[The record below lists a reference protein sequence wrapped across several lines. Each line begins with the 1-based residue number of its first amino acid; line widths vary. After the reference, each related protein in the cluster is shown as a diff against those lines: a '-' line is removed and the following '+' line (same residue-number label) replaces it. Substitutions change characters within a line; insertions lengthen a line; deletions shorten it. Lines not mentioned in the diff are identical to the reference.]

1 MKTKLGK
8 YKIIE
13 IACVVALIVFI
24 ICLIVSLSAGTNK
37 NIQEISESSV
47 KYATESKMKKRS
59 ANDAA
64 KTFGFDAQKA
74 EGVVY
79 YCNDSIMDVS
89 EILIVKLKN
98 SSDTKEFEEA
108 VQKRVENQQN
118 LFKNYAPEQ
127 YALLQNSII
136 ETDGNTLFYCTAE
149 NNKEIYNSFKK
160 GL

>member
-1 MKTKLGK
+1 MKTKFGK

-13 IACVVALIVFI
+13 FACVGTLIVFI
-24 ICLIVSLSAGTNK
+24 ICLIVSLSSGTAK
-37 NIQEISESSV
+37 SVEEIAQNPV
-47 KYATESKMKKRS
+47 KYATQSKMKKRS
-59 ANDAA
+59 ANEAA
-64 KTFGFDAQKA
+64 KTFGFNPQDA
-74 EGVVY
+74 EGIVY

-89 EILIVKLKN
+89 EILIVKLKKP
-98 SSDTKEFEEA
+98 SDAKEFEAA

-136 ETDGNTLFYCTAE
+136 KADGNTLFYCTAQ

>member
-1 MKTKLGK
+1 MKINLGK

-13 IACVVALIVFI
+13 LACVAALIVFI
-24 ICLIVSLSAGTNK
+24 ICLMASLSAGTNK
-37 NIQEISESSV
+37 SIQEISATPV
-47 KYATESKMKKRS
+47 KFATESKMKKRS
-59 ANDAA
+59 TKDAA
-64 KTFGFDAQKA
+64 KAFGFNADKA
-74 EGVVY
+74 EGIVY
-79 YCNDSIMDVS
+79 YCNDSIIDVS
-89 EILIVKLKN
+89 ELLIVKFKN
-98 SSDTKEFEEA
+98 PSDAKEFEEA
-108 VQKRVENQQN
+108 AKKRVENQEN

>member
-1 MKTKLGK
+1 MKNKFGK

-13 IACVVALIVFI
+13 LGCVAALIVFI
-24 ICLIVSLSAGTNK
+24 ICLIVSLSAGTSK
-37 NIQEISESSV
+37 SIQDISASSV

-59 ANDAA
+59 TNDAA
-64 KTFGFDAQKA
+64 KTFGFEAEKA
-74 EGVVY
+74 EGIVY

-98 SSDTKEFEEA
+98 PSDAKEFEQA
-108 VQKRVENQQN
+108 VQKRVENQEN

-136 ETDGNTLFYCTAE
+136 EADGNTIFYCTAD

>member
-1 MKTKLGK
+1 MKIKLGK
-8 YKIIE
+8 YRIIE
-13 IACVVALIVFI
+13 LACVGALIVFI
-24 ICLIVSLSAGTNK
+24 ICLIVSLSAGTEKSIN
-37 NIQEISESSV
+37 EISASSV

-59 ANDAA
+59 TNDAA
-64 KTFGFDAQKA
+64 KTFGFDAKNA
-74 EGVVY
+74 EGMVY

-98 SSDTKEFEEA
+98 PSDAKKFEAA
-108 VQKRVENQQN
+108 VKKRVENQEN

-136 ETDGNTLFYCTAE
+136 ETDGNTLFYCTAQ

>member
-1 MKTKLGK
+1 MKIKLNK
-8 YKIIE
+8 YNIIE
-13 IACVVALIVFI
+13 LACVAALIVFV
-24 ICLIVSLSAGTNK
+24 ICLIISLSAGTDK
-37 NIQEISESSV
+37 SIEQISQTSV
-47 KYATESKMKKRS
+47 KYATELKMKKKS
-59 ANDAA
+59 ANTAA
-64 KTFGFDAQKA
+64 KTFGFDAKKA

-89 EILIVKLKN
+89 ELLIVKLKN
-98 SSDTKEFEEA
+98 SSDAKDFEQA
-108 VQKRVENQQN
+108 IQNRVNNQEN

-136 ETDGNTLFYCTAE
+136 ECDANTVFYCTAE